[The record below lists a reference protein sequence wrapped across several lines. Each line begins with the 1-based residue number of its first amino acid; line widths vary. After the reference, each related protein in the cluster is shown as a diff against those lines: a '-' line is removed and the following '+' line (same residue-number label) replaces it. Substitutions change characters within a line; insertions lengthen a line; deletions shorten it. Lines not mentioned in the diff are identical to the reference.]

1 VRRKGPR
8 CEFDATLVA
17 RGPGGA
23 WTFLPIPFSVEK
35 EFGKKGRTPVSGT
48 LNGFAFQNSLMPR
61 GDGTHSMMVGKEL
74 QAGAK
79 AKPGEKVKVSIQL
92 DESERVVE
100 VPLELQRELKKD
112 RAARAAFEAL
122 AYSHKKEYSEWIGTA
137 KKPETKAARVLKALG
152 LLKSGVKRLR

>member
-1 VRRKGPR
+1 LRRIGKR
-8 CEFDATLVA
+8 CEFSAALVA

-48 LNGFAFQNSLMPR
+48 LNGFAFQNSLMPQ

-74 QAGAK
+74 QAGAN
-79 AKPGEKVKVSIQL
+79 AKPGATVKVAIQL

-100 VPLELQRELKKD
+100 VPLELQRALKAD
-112 RAARAAFEAL
+112 RAAKAVFDAL
-122 AYSHKKEYSEWIGTA
+122 AYSHRKEYAEWIATA
-137 KKPETKAARVLKALG
+137 KKPETRAARILKALG
-152 LLKSGVKRLR
+152 MLKSGVKRLR